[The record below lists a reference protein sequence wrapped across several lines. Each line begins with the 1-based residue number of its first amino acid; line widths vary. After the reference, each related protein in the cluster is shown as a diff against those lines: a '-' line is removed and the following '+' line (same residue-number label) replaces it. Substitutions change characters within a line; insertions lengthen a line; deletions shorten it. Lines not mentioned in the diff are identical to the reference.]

1 MIRFV
6 SVLFS
11 VMLLVFVHGVYAQDG
26 TLRSTQFRI
35 KTGNVNFGSGTP
47 SSTSYSLGTTLGQ
60 IAAQEFSSSGYVVKA
75 GFQYIHSIIPFGLSI
90 SDTSIT
96 LGTLAPD
103 TPATATT
110 DVSVSFGGAG
120 QYLVTAEEIGP
131 MTSQGSD
138 TISDTA
144 CNGGAQTCTESSADV
159 WTSSTAYGFGYSMSG
174 DGAPA
179 DFIDATYFRPFANS
193 LATESPEVVMSS
205 NNVTASGEDTATM
218 TFKALISSTQ
228 PAGTY
233 TTVIR
238 FVATPSY

>member
-1 MIRFV
+1 MIRLV
-6 SVLFS
+6 SLALVI
-11 VMLLVFVHGVYAQDG
+11 VMLACVNRVQAQDG

-75 GFQYIHSIIPFGLSI
+75 GFQYIHSIIPFEFTI

-103 TPATATT
+103 TPSTATT
-110 DVSVSFGGAG
+110 DLTVSFGGAG

-131 MTSQGSD
+131 MTSQASD
-138 TISDTA
+138 TISDTT
-144 CNGGAQTCTESSADV
+144 CNGGAQTCSESSANV
-159 WTSSTAYGFGYSMSG
+159 WTSSSAYGFGYSMSG
-174 DGAPA
+174 DGAPS
-179 DFIDATYFRPFANS
+179 DFINSTYFRPFPNS
-193 LATESPEVVMSS
+193 LVAESPEVVMSA
-205 NNVTASGEDTATM
+205 NDVTASGDDTSTM
-218 TFKALISSTQ
+218 TFKALISSVQ

-233 TTVIR
+233 STVIR